1 MNNPLFVFIK
11 VMKAKHLYSYI
22 FLLSSALLWGGSFVL
37 TKYLL
42 DSYSPVSIIFFRLLF
57 TSILSVALCLLFF
70 KKQFFL
76 QKGDLRYFLILALF
90 EPFLYFLFETYSLQT
105 CAPSVVSVIIATIPL
120 FVSLVAVLFFKETFS
135 RLNFLGVVISVL
147 GIVVMILPEFQES
160 AVGGWGILLAFGAVL
175 AAVGY
180 NGAIKKIPERYNPF
194 VIVTWQNLLGL
205 FYFLPLFFLLNSGN
219 ALEAQMAAFSN
230 PQNVI
235 YLLVLAFFCSTLA
248 FVFNVSAIRV
258 LGIARA
264 NVFTNFIPVA
274 TAFISFLL
282 LGEAITL
289 YKMAGIAIVILGIF
303 MVQRR
308 K

>member
-1 MNNPLFVFIK
+1 
-11 VMKAKHLYSYI
+11 MKAKHLYSYI

-160 AVGGWGILLAFGAVL
+160 AMGGWGILLAFGAVL

>member
-1 MNNPLFVFIK
+1 
-11 VMKAKHLYSYI
+11 MKAKHLYSYI

-160 AVGGWGILLAFGAVL
+160 AMGGWGILLAFGAVL

-289 YKMAGIAIVILGIF
+289 YKMAGIVIVILGIF

>member
-1 MNNPLFVFIK
+1 
-11 VMKAKHLYSYI
+11 MKAKHLYSYI

-160 AVGGWGILLAFGAVL
+160 AMGGWGILLAFGAVL

-219 ALEAQMAAFSN
+219 ALEAQMSAFSN

>member
-1 MNNPLFVFIK
+1 MCLSE

-76 QKGDLRYFLILALF
+76 MKGDLRYFLVLALF

-120 FVSLVAVLFFKETFS
+120 FVSLVAVLFFKESFS
-135 RLNFLGVVISVL
+135 RLNFAGVVISVL

-160 AVGGWGILLAFGAVL
+160 AMGGWGILLAFGAVL

>member
-1 MNNPLFVFIK
+1 
-11 VMKAKHLYSYI
+11 MKAKHLYSYI

-160 AVGGWGILLAFGAVL
+160 AMGGWGILLAFGAVL

-219 ALEAQMAAFSN
+219 ALEAQMSAFSN

-274 TAFISFLL
+274 TAFISFVL